1 MKPLGNTPA
10 LYRRLMSAVCLSAVI
25 GLSSCTTAQVYPAS
39 RVEQSDRFSES
50 GLEALDALMKQA
62 VDDGEVHGLSY
73 LLVAGDTEIARNY
86 FGEASVETGAPIQ
99 EDTIYRVY
107 SMTKPITGIAMMM
120 LWEEGKWDL
129 DDPITKYIP
138 EMANLKVLDGTNA
151 DGSPKLVDMERPPT
165 MRELMSHTA
174 GFAYGLGGTDP
185 ANTAFRDEKVLRSP
199 DFEALVEKVSGIPL
213 LFQPG
218 EDWFYSVAV
227 DLQGYIV
234 EKLSGQKFS
243 DFLQERIFTPL
254 DMEDAGFYVPA
265 DDYGRF
271 SNVYTYNADAEGL
284 VNVDPDGL
292 GFRKETVAFP
302 SGGGG
307 LVMTLDDYA
316 HFCQMLLNGGIYDGK
331 RLVKASTIDLMA
343 TDVLPEGVS
352 IWSTGN
358 SDRSRGAGQGFGLD
372 FGIVTDPVAA
382 NSGQGAG
389 SFYWGGAAGTWF
401 WIDPVNNL
409 YFVGMIQRMSG
420 DPASTYDPRAASR
433 TGVYGALA
441 N

>member
-1 MKPLGNTPA
+1 MISARKSPS
-10 LYRRLMSAVCLSAVI
+10 LYRTLMSAACVSAFFALSA
-25 GLSSCTTAQVYPAS
+25 CTTAGVGATSSVAQQ
-39 RVEQSDRFSES
+39 ERFSQP
-50 GLEALDALMKQA
+50 GLAQLDALMKQA

-86 FGEASVETGAPIQ
+86 FGKASVETGSPIQ
-99 EDTIYRVY
+99 EDTIFRVY

-120 LWEEGKWDL
+120 LWEEGKWKL
-129 DDPITKYIP
+129 DDPVTKYIP
-138 EMANLKVLDGTNA
+138 EFADLKVLDGTNA
-151 DGSPKLVDMERPPT
+151 DGSPKLVNVNRPPT
-165 MRELMSHTA
+165 MREVMSHTA

-185 ANTAFRDEKVLRSP
+185 ANTAFRDQAVLRSP
-199 DFEALVEKVSGIPL
+199 DFETLIDKVAGIPL

-227 DLQGYIV
+227 DIQGYIV
-234 EKLSGQKFS
+234 EKLSGQKFG
-243 DFLQERIFTPL
+243 DFLQERIFKPL

-265 DDYGRF
+265 DDYDRF
-271 SNVYTYNADAEGL
+271 SNVYTYSRDAGGL
-284 VNVDPDGL
+284 VNVDPEGQS
-292 GFRKETVAFP
+292 FRKETVAFQ

-316 HFCQMLLNGGIYDGK
+316 HFCQMLLNGGTYNGK
-331 RLVKASTIDLMA
+331 RLVKASTIELMA

-382 NSGQGAG
+382 QSGQGKG

-401 WIDPVNNL
+401 WIDPVNDL

-420 DPASTYDPRAASR
+420 NPASTYDPRAVSR

-441 N
+441 D